1 MALQPNMLNEFE
13 NNILEEFL
21 SEYNSS
27 QLEIENL
34 LLSLEHNPNDSEL
47 LNSLFRQVHNLKGNS
62 HVLGLHVLTDFV
74 HALESVLDKL
84 RKNELVY
91 NKDMGDVVL
100 RAIDQIGNLFT
111 ITKQNYATSMDM
123 VQTIQS
129 ELTSISTTPMSRVT
143 DSSIL
148 YQCISNGEST
158 NSTAHNNKI
167 EDLKFFSGL
176 IENAEKRSPL
186 WQGRS
191 QRILNIALE
200 LNNKAGLKVDPLQLE
215 AATYLHD
222 FGMAFLPLDVLDRS
236 SKFSVHDH
244 RTVKLHPNIGAA
256 LIADNPQW
264 NEAAKIIVQHH
275 EREDGKG
282 YPYGLTGDQICDGA
296 KILAVAG
303 AIESIISRKTVD
315 PYHQGKYPV
324 TYAIRE
330 INKNA
335 GTQFS
340 PYWVSIFNQII
351 RHTH

>member
-1 MALQPNMLNEFE
+1 MALQSNMLNEFE

-27 QLEIENL
+27 QLEIEHL
-34 LLSLEHNPNDSEL
+34 LLSLERKPNDSEL
-47 LNSLFRQVHNLKGNS
+47 LNNLFRQVHNLKGNS

-74 HALESVLDKL
+74 HALETVLDKL

-91 NKDMGDVVL
+91 SKDMGDVVL
-100 RAIDQIGNLFT
+100 RAIDQIGNLFN
-111 ITKQNYATSMDM
+111 ITKQNHAGSMDL
-123 VQTIQS
+123 VDAIQN
-129 ELTSISTTPMSRVT
+129 ELTAISSEPKSIVVNNTAID
-143 DSSIL
+143 DSKLVGDPI
-148 YQCISNGEST
+148 
-158 NSTAHNNKI
+158 NSSPCNSKI
-167 EDLKFFSGL
+167 EDLKFFSKL
-176 IENAEKRSPL
+176 IENAEMRSPL

-200 LNNKAGLKVDPLQLE
+200 LNNKAGVKVDPMQLE

-222 FGMAFLPLDVLDRS
+222 FGMAFLPLEVLDRS
-236 SKFSVHDH
+236 SKFSAHDH

-264 NEAAKIIVQHH
+264 TEAAKIIVQHH

-303 AIESIISRKTVD
+303 AIESIIIRKTAN
-315 PYHQGKYPV
+315 PNHQGKYPV

-340 PYWVSIFNQII
+340 LYWVSIFNQII
-351 RHTH
+351 RNTY